1 MTTSKI
7 SFTIYINKKPTLF
20 QKHSL
25 TKNTKKLMIVMF
37 FKLFENAM
45 NKKINI
51 ETMSHIIERSDFI
64 QHGQCIYQMFFNI
77 KNPSLSVNFF
87 FKAMGLKK

>member
-1 MTTSKI
+1 
-7 SFTIYINKKPTLF
+7 
-20 QKHSL
+20 
-25 TKNTKKLMIVMF
+25 MIVMF

-87 FKAMGLKK
+87 FKAMGLKKWRCDIPNHTFNHFENIYIIFYTHF